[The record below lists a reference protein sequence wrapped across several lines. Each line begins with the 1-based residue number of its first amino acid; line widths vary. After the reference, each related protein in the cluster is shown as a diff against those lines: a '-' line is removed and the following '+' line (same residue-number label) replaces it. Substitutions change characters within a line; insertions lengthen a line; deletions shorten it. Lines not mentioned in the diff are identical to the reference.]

1 MGRLS
6 YLNQFLTKKNIKV
19 GFKAIGI
26 WHINP
31 EAMDNK
37 TQPSKIY
44 TAISI
49 NNHGSDKKEYTSN
62 EETDCNQS

>member
-1 MGRLS
+1 
-6 YLNQFLTKKNIKV
+6 
-19 GFKAIGI
+19 
-26 WHINP
+26 
-31 EAMDNK
+31 MDNK